1 MEHTVTKTLML
12 AGRALELAQAIDQT
26 MSDTNDR
33 IGELKAQ
40 ADSLHKA
47 AVAQAERLQGELKH
61 ELGLDEDACCHID
74 LDYLAEHGIAFAKTG
89 CERPSG
95 IGDLLGQLL
104 GRKSPDA
111 PSGAGLH

>member
-1 MEHTVTKTLML
+1 MTKTLML
-12 AGRALELAQAIDQT
+12 AGRALELAQAIDKT
-26 MSDTNDR
+26 MADTNDR

-40 ADSLHKA
+40 ADSLHQA
-47 AVAQAERLQGELKH
+47 AVAQAEKLQAELKH
-61 ELGLDEDACCHID
+61 ELGLEADACCHVD

-89 CERPSG
+89 CQRSAGG

-111 PSGAGLH
+111 SSGGGLH